1 MNFARPEAL
10 EKIVAYLHGATRLNL
25 LIDSIALAEDGMSGD
40 SEGVLIAQK
49 QTLDSALASLLDPM
63 ELTYRVIDERTIEIT
78 TPKAAARH
86 AEVEF
91 YPAGDLLAA
100 GSDGHELVT
109 RLTRE
114 LNATIAGD
122 PAAAAPSIQFDAP
135 CKYLIVRA
143 PQSVQHRVE
152 SLLGTMRVAKQ

>member
-1 MNFARPEAL
+1 
-10 EKIVAYLHGATRLNL
+10 
-25 LIDSIALAEDGMSGD
+25 MSGE

-100 GSDGHELVT
+100 GADGHELVT

-114 LNATIAGD
+114 LERRDSAG
-122 PAAAAPSIQFDAP
+122 PRRRRRRSNSTRRASI
-135 CKYLIVRA
+135 
-143 PQSVQHRVE
+143 
-152 SLLGTMRVAKQ
+152 